1 MNSSKGFYLDIENQL
16 YVLITHYDLC
26 EGSSDPEVIDWARF
40 FVRWADT
47 ASKQCGPWT
56 LECMNRAR
64 EIVDELERSQSGKKG
79 YEALGNA
86 MQTASRKL
94 AAEIKG
100 SLLSE
105 MWK

>member
-1 MNSSKGFYLDIENQL
+1 
-16 YVLITHYDLC
+16 
-26 EGSSDPEVIDWARF
+26 
-40 FVRWADT
+40 
-47 ASKQCGPWT
+47 
-56 LECMNRAR
+56 MNRAR